1 MNNFLK
7 SNLQKIL
14 NDVVKFDYPTDKYLS
29 FFFKKNKKFG
39 KKDRFYLS
47 EIVFFYLRNKR
58 LIDYCEIKDHASNN
72 KINYLINLFENFEK
86 SNGIQFY
93 YSLNKKEKLPLDLLF
108 SLPKWLFDKI
118 KKDFNESIAIKFS
131 EFSVLKSTLFTNE

>member
-7 SNLQKIL
+7 SNLHKIL

-58 LIDYCEIKDHASNN
+58 LIDYCDTKDHASDN
-72 KINYLINLFENFEK
+72 KIN
-86 SNGIQFY
+86 S
-93 YSLNKKEKLPLDLLF
+93 
-108 SLPKWLFDKI
+108 FD
-118 KKDFNESIAIKFS
+118 
-131 EFSVLKSTLFTNE
+131 